1 MYITVLFGFVGNI
14 FSFNVGCVPIF
25 HGTKHKNFTLFT
37 QNKMIPPKRL
47 VVLSTLCMVG
57 TDAFFLGKSPVSSMP
72 KVTSMPDLEKKD
84 DDGILLR
91 TPRKKIE
98 RDWTFDGFESS
109 GEMTVDFFLPEDG
122 NVKGCAFFM
131 HGFSQYPEAYCSTLK
146 KAADKASVA
155 ILAVETGISSS
166 FVLKEALKN
175 RSDAQLVL
183 QRAVSQDTN
192 QCIKMVLEGNDIFKE
207 YGITKQRIQKRIG
220 VMGHSMGGG
229 LSFPVA
235 AGDYCKEIDYV
246 FTMAPAYGVEEFN
259 PIEKGVKIHTASNSM
274 LLAGSWDL
282 IAPAKKVKNISE
294 VSNEKQ
300 KDSSIFVDVKRGT
313 HTGFQDRVTLFSIP
327 LLPGLEVTSV
337 VLNLLGIVDSFIF
350 SAFDLLQ
357 LFLVGLRL
365 NKRRTGQLAGTR
377 ILMDYFLKSMVDRK
391 KLTLE
396 DAEKYLDDNL
406 NDKYDKNFDF
416 SFPAEPEK

>member
-1 MYITVLFGFVGNI
+1 MIHLKHLMTV
-14 FSFNVGCVPIF
+14 
-25 HGTKHKNFTLFT
+25 
-37 QNKMIPPKRL
+37 
-47 VVLSTLCMVG
+47 STLYMVG
-57 TDAFFLGKSPVSSMP
+57 TNAFFVTKSPSSRA
-72 KVTSMPDLEKKD
+72 KVTSVPDLEKKD
-84 DDGILLR
+84 ENGTLLR

-98 RDWTFDGFESS
+98 RDWTFDGYESF

-122 NVKGCAFFM
+122 EVKGCAFFM

-146 KAADKASVA
+146 KAADKANVA
-155 ILAVETGISSS
+155 ILAVETGLASN

-192 QCIKMVLEGNDIFKE
+192 QCIKMVLDGNDIFQE
-207 YGITKQRIQKRIG
+207 YGITKKNVQNRIG

-235 AGDYCKEIDYV
+235 AGDYCKQIDYI
-246 FTMAPAYGVEEFN
+246 FTMAPAYGVEEFD
-259 PIEKGVKIHTASNSM
+259 PIIKGVNIYTAPNSI

-282 IAPAKKVKNISE
+282 IASAKKVKNISGA
-294 VSNEKQ
+294 SNKNL
-300 KDSSIFVDVKRGT
+300 KNSSIFVDVRQGT

-327 LLPGLEVTSV
+327 LLPGLEATSIF
-337 VLNLLGIVDSFIF
+337 LNLLGIVDSVIF
-350 SAFDLLQ
+350 SVFDFFQ

-365 NKRRTGQLAGTR
+365 NKKRTGQLAGTR
-377 ILMDYFLKSMVDRK
+377 ILLDYFLESMVNRK
-391 KLTLE
+391 SLNLE

-406 NDKYDKNFDF
+406 EDKFENNFDF
-416 SFPAEPEK
+416 SFPEE